1 MALLLLVWHVQFG
14 LLHLPDDVV
23 VVVHCFSLDP
33 AHLK

>member
-14 LLHLPDDVV
+14 PLHLPDDVV
-23 VVVHCFSLDP
+23 VVHCFSLEP

>member
-23 VVVHCFSLDP
+23 VVHCFSLEP